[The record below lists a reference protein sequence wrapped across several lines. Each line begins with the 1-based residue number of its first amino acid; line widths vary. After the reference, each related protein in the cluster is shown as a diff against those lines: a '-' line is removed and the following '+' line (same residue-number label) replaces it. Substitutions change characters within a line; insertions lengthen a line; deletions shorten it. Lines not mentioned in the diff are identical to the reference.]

1 MKLYSLDLS
10 PYASRVRVSIYA
22 KKLPIEIVAPPAAGI
37 KSAEYL
43 ALNPMGKIPTA
54 YRSLNP
60 RPSSNTWKTPFPI
73 RRCVRTDRRRRPG
86 FA

>member
-10 PYASRVRVSIYA
+10 PYAARVRISIYA

-43 ALNPMGKIPTA
+43 ALNPMGKIPDMNVCRPMSARLKPT
-54 YRSLNP
+54 
-60 RPSSNTWKTPFPI
+60 PSSP
-73 RRCVRTDRRRRPG
+73 R
-86 FA
+86 